1 MRASLSHVAHLALAS
16 LVLFTACAAPVD
28 TDLDGAE
35 DLGSIGTKD
44 DSVTHREVA
53 IDLAPGAVKRFR
65 VTAHRFHAAFG
76 QDDAG
81 DGLEAAMLSA
91 KHYDIELEGPSA
103 HDPQLEAAAPAG
115 QDEVLRNWT
124 LRVHNL
130 GTGQLTGTLAIEAI
144 VELPAD
150 GDALL
155 REVAVEIPAGG
166 VKRFRIAGPSIVAS
180 LTTSPAA
187 LSQLSAK
194 HYDIEAVGDS
204 STNPT
209 LEVLSPGDEI
219 RNWTVRVHN
228 LSADTLTGQLR
239 VEIRREVP
247 PPPATTGRPNATSPV
262 QASNEFATY
271 AEAPPYVAAVEW
283 AHPLIQRAM
292 AAMGPGY
299 RSIFTYGEWRV
310 AYGLENERTGT
321 DEEKRDKKVRNFIRV
336 LVGELRDYPDLLRQ
350 RLTVI
355 ADHQSYAAADEVP
368 SFDTTENLFDQL
380 SFPAYQKMVQVMG
393 MVHAHRAAELASGGD
408 GYHYGFGDH
417 GYGSRRVDD
426 AVAPWNHCDMKF
438 MFNNY
443 MTENAPA
450 WPNAAD
456 YEAQYAVYRDTECTP
471 NDFEWMYN
479 FRGHVNFQPLWLES
493 NAFNMNSRR
502 ARGAT
507 ISRGDESY
515 YQRPFA
521 TRHAA
526 ARSAWGSYLFYR
538 DEDHRA
544 LMGASEY
551 GGGPILYITD
561 QDLDEDGLA
570 DYRLFDTDGCGDQG
584 VGRPIPAD
592 NCNMVSWDEAWRT
605 PNTTGHASA
614 WNASDLGQPDMG
626 FLSAFTSYDDRMA
639 RFNQAL
645 DRHTNWGPTS
655 YYMLDASNA
664 GDTSPRFYGAYSPI
678 VAASYD
684 VSASAFFITR
694 DYSTTSDF
702 ERGRAKWL
710 FVMKFPASRYY
721 DSRDLEA
728 GRAIDFDENYFS
740 EPSLSNDY
748 YDERALDHWGYIP
761 GEEHHAQVYLTYGDR
776 GDAVPT
782 RIAIPAP

>member
-1 MRASLSHVAHLALAS
+1 MRASFALIP
-16 LVLFTACAAPVD
+16 LVLFAACAAPGDV
-28 TDLDGAE
+28 DLDGAE

-53 IDLAPGAVKRFR
+53 IDLAPGATKRFR

-91 KHYDIELEGPSA
+91 KHYDIEIEGPSA
-103 HDPQLEAAAPAG
+103 HDPQLEAAAPTG
-115 QDEVLRNWT
+115 QDEILRNWT

-130 GTGQLTGTLAIEAI
+130 GTGQLTGTLAIESI

-155 REVAVEIPAGG
+155 REVSVEIPAGG

-180 LTTSPAA
+180 LTTSPGA

-194 HYDIEAVGDS
+194 HYDIEAVGDPG
-204 STNPT
+204 TAPT

-228 LSADTLTGQLR
+228 LSADTLTGELR
-239 VEIRREVP
+239 VEIRRDLP
-247 PPPATTGRPNATSPV
+247 PPPATTGRPTATSPV

-271 AEAPPYVAAVEW
+271 AEALPYVSAVKW

-299 RSIFTYGEWRV
+299 RSIFTYREWRV

-321 DEEKRDKKVRNFIRV
+321 DEEKRNKKVRNFIRV

-355 ADHQSYAAADEVP
+355 ADHQSYASADEVP

-380 SFPAYQKMVQVMG
+380 SYPAYQKMVQVMR
-393 MVHAHRAAELASGGD
+393 MVHTHRAAQLASSDD
-408 GYHYGFGDH
+408 GYHHGFGAH
-417 GYGSRRVDD
+417 GYGSRRVNK
-426 AVAPWNHCDMKF
+426 AVPPFDHCDMKF

-450 WPNAAD
+450 WPDAAQ
-456 YEAQYAVYRDTECTP
+456 YEAEYAVYRANVCTAD
-471 NDFEWMYN
+471 DFEWMYN

-493 NAFNMNSRR
+493 NAFNMNSLR
-502 ARGAT
+502 ARGAA

-538 DEDHRA
+538 DADHRA
-544 LMGASEY
+544 LISASERD
-551 GGGPILYITD
+551 GGPILYITD

-584 VGRPIPAD
+584 IGRPIPAD
-592 NCNMVSWDEAWRT
+592 NCNMVSWDEAWST
-605 PNTTGHASA
+605 PNTTGHAST
-614 WNASDLGQPDMG
+614 WNASDFGQPDMG
-626 FLSAFTSYDDRMA
+626 FLSAFATFGERMA

-655 YYMLDASNA
+655 YYMLDASNV
-664 GDTSPRFYGAYSPI
+664 GDISPRVYGAYSPI

-694 DYSTTSDF
+694 NYSTTSDF

-721 DSRDLEA
+721 DSGDLEA
-728 GRAIDFDENYFS
+728 GRPIDFDENYFS
-740 EPSLSNDY
+740 EPSLSNDF

-761 GEEHHAQVYLTYGDR
+761 GEEHHAQIYLTYGDR
-776 GDAVPT
+776 GDSVPD
-782 RIAIPAP
+782 RVAIPAP